1 MFFTRSVTEPAPQ
14 NSITSYGP
22 REAPEGKA
30 SVRQGLLPLPGPWRR
45 TGVLG
50 ARTGMSWRAGA
61 MRPLIKAT
69 ELAEIREESG
79 RGHSWER
86 QGRWAEGGGLGPE

>member
-1 MFFTRSVTEPAPQ
+1 
-14 NSITSYGP
+14 
-22 REAPEGKA
+22 
-30 SVRQGLLPLPGPWRR
+30 
-45 TGVLG
+45 
-50 ARTGMSWRAGA
+50 